1 MAQFASLLIANRGEI
16 SIRIQRTAR
25 RMGLRTIAVYSEG
38 DRDARHAREADA
50 AVCIGPASPRASYLN
65 SAAILDAAR
74 RTRAQ
79 AVHPGYGFLAE
90 SADFAQAVLDAGLVW
105 VGPPPQAIR
114 AMGDKAEA
122 KRLARKAQVPVLPGT
137 DAADQSDAA
146 LARAAAK
153 LGYPLMVKAAA
164 GGGGR
169 GMRLVRNA
177 KALSAAL
184 AAARSEAEHAFGDGR
199 LLLERALESARHI
212 EVQIFADAQGRCLH
226 LGERDC
232 SVQRRHQKLI
242 EESPSPAVDD
252 ALRERMGAAAVAAAQ
267 AVDYVGAGTIEF
279 LLDAERN
286 FWFMEMNTR
295 LQVEHPVT
303 ELRTGLDL
311 VEWQLR
317 VAAGEPLPL
326 AQADVRFSGH
336 AIEVR
341 LCAEDPARDFLPQAG
356 SVVLWRPDD
365 GVRVDHALED
375 GAEVSPHYDSMIAK
389 LIAHGPTRDAARE
402 RLAAALDRCVVLG
415 LETNKAFLAGVL
427 RDPSF
432 AANGATTDFLQQR
445 PAVSPQTPDA
455 TACAIAT
462 VLAAAQRAQ
471 INGYGEWASWSNTP
485 ARVMRA
491 RLACAHTEAPRDVV
505 FSFED
510 GIYRIA
516 VDGNAVQL
524 RLLELSAPQAR
535 LELNGE
541 HETAVAFAVHGH
553 TIHLACEGASF
564 RFDDV
569 LHAPPARQASGA
581 LDGHGRLTAPM
592 NGRVVAIHAEAGG
605 AVEAGGTLV
614 VLEAMKMEHA
624 LTLGTA
630 ARITAVHV
638 APGAQVAPGQL
649 LLEFEAA

>member
-1 MAQFASLLIANRGEI
+1 VARFTSLLVANRGEI

-74 RTRAQ
+74 RTGAQ
-79 AVHPGYGFLAE
+79 AIHPGYGFLAE
-90 SADFAQAVLDAGLVW
+90 SADFAQAVGDAGLVW
-105 VGPPPQAIR
+105 IGPPPRAIR
-114 AMGDKAEA
+114 TMGDKAEA
-122 KRLARKAQVPVLPGT
+122 KRLVRSVHVPVLPGY
-137 DAADQSDAA
+137 DDADQSDTA
-146 LARAAAK
+146 LAHAVAGV
-153 LGYPLMVKAAA
+153 GYPLMVKAAA

-177 KALSAAL
+177 RDLAAALSS
-184 AAARSEAEHAFGDGR
+184 ARSEAEHAFGDGR

-212 EVQIFADAQGRCLH
+212 EVQVFADAQGRCLH

-232 SVQRRHQKLI
+232 SVQRRHQKLV
-242 EESPSPAVDD
+242 EESPSPAVDE
-252 ALRERMGAAAVAAAQ
+252 ALRERMCVAAVAVAH
-267 AVDYVGAGTIEF
+267 AVDYVGAGTIEY

-317 VAAGEPLPL
+317 VAAGEALPWR
-326 AQADVRFSGH
+326 QDEIRFAGH

-341 LCAEDPARDFLPQAG
+341 LCAEDPVHDFLPQAG
-356 SVVLWRPDD
+356 RLALWRPDE

-375 GAEVSPHYDSMIAK
+375 GAEVSPHYDSMMAK
-389 LIAHGPTRDAARE
+389 LIAHASTRDAARE
-402 RLAAALDRCVVLG
+402 RLAAALDRSVVLG
-415 LETNKAFLAGVL
+415 LETNKAFLSTVL
-427 RDPSF
+427 RDPTF
-432 AANGATTDFLQQR
+432 AAEGATTDFLER
-445 PAVSPQTPDA
+445 APSISPQPPDA

-491 RLACAHTEAPRDVV
+491 RLACGHPDTPRDAV
-505 FSFED
+505 FTFED
-510 GIYRIA
+510 GVYRVA
-516 VDGNAVQL
+516 VDGDAVQL
-524 RLLELSAPQAR
+524 RLLELGDQHAR

-541 HETAVAFAVHGH
+541 HETAVAFAAQGD
-553 TIHLACEGASF
+553 TLHLACKGASF

-569 LHAPPARQASGA
+569 LHAPPLRQASGA
-581 LDGHGRLTAPM
+581 TDGRLIAPM
-592 NGRVVAIHAEAGG
+592 NGRVVTIHAEAGG
-605 AVEAGGTLV
+605 TIEAGGTV
-614 VLEAMKMEHA
+614 IVLEAMKMEHA
-624 LTLGTA
+624 LILGTA

-638 APGAQVAPGQL
+638 ATGAQVAPGQL
-649 LLEFEAA
+649 LLEFDAA